1 MTLREFIQTSAI
13 LICILCKM
21 IFNGMVMIIL
31 MECGLDSID
40 VLMYSFSITESAKEY
55 GSVNNKNVHDSKKK
69 HKQEKSIV

>member
-1 MTLREFIQTSAI
+1 
-13 LICILCKM
+13 
-21 IFNGMVMIIL
+21 MVMIIL